1 MKNFK
6 HLFFDLDRTLWDFEK
21 NSYEELTLIYDRNNL
36 HQRGISL
43 KEEFI
48 KVYKG
53 INDECWNLYR
63 NNQMSKE
70 VLRSERFNRTLFY
83 FGITDHLLSE
93 EIGNQYV
100 ENSPNRTALIDG
112 TIELLDYLNEKYQMH
127 IITNGFEEVQFKK
140 LKNSGLINYFNKV
153 ITSEAAGFKKPN
165 PIIFEYALKKASAK
179 VSESVMIGDDLLADI
194 TGGIDAGIECIY
206 FNPHGVKHDLSLLG
220 DVQDLNAIKSI
231 L

>member
-206 FNPHGVKHDLSLLG
+206 FNKVFD
-220 DVQDLNAIKSI
+220 
-231 L
+231 

>member
-21 NSYEELTLIYDRNNL
+21 NSYEELTSIYERNNL

-48 KVYKG
+48 KVYKE

-153 ITSEAAGFKKPN
+153 ITSEAAGYKKPN
-165 PIIFEYALKKASAK
+165 PIIFEYALKKASANA
-179 VSESVMIGDDLLADI
+179 SECVMIGDDLLADI